1 MCEKG
6 AVVSKQPLSDEFLN
20 DFHACKEMPKVEATA
35 VRSETDVD
43 TIWQVLFCLMER
55 DAEENGEQCRDQ
67 DASLL
72 DAVGGG
78 EAA

>member
-1 MCEKG
+1 
-6 AVVSKQPLSDEFLN
+6 
-20 DFHACKEMPKVEATA
+20 MPKVEATA

-55 DAEENGEQCRDQ
+55 DVEEDGEQCGGQ

-72 DAVGGG
+72 DAAGDG
-78 EAA
+78 EILACEDFGECSTIHALPALFF